1 MTAHTIRIACG
12 SMVVAIP
19 LFEFVAGESC
29 GDRIARI
36 VRFYVG
42 SSLFNRRDDLGA
54 LVARGVDDPT
64 EVVGIKT
71 NCATFSLGVLAA
83 AFGSVD
89 AARGA
94 HPLLATPY
102 KNGMAFAWLT
112 EIANAWGAWVKPVPG
127 QIVPVGACMHYG
139 TSGLNNDHAEWMLA
153 EPDTH
158 GGGGRTDNAVT
169 LGQSDPHTNLGRP
182 LLQWLDP
189 EKVPLV
195 LPDAYVAVSDPTGA
209 PLAQS

>member
-1 MTAHTIRIACG
+1 MI
-12 SMVVAIP
+12 VP
-19 LFEFVAGESC
+19 LPSFDFPPGE
-29 GDRIARI
+29 GRRDRLARI

-42 SSLFNRRDDLGA
+42 GSLSNRRDELGA

-64 EVVGIKT
+64 AVVSIKT

-89 AARGA
+89 AARQA
-94 HPLLATPY
+94 HGLLATPY
-102 KNGMAFAWLT
+102 QNGMAFVWLM
-112 EIANAWGAWVKPVPG
+112 EIATAWGAWVKAAPG

-139 TSGLNNDHAEWMLA
+139 TPGLNNDHAEWMLV

-182 LLQWLDP
+182 LLQWIDP
-189 EKVPLV
+189 EKVPIV
-195 LPDAYVAVSDPTGA
+195 FPDAYVAVSDPAGGA
-209 PLAQS
+209 SAQI

>member
-1 MTAHTIRIACG
+1 MT
-12 SMVVAIP
+12 VP
-19 LFEFVAGESC
+19 LPSFDFPPGEGR
-29 GDRIARI
+29 GDRLARI

-42 SSLFNRRDDLGA
+42 SSLSNRRDELGA

-64 EVVGIKT
+64 AVVSIKT

-89 AARGA
+89 AARQA
-94 HPLLATPY
+94 HALLATPY
-102 KNGMAFAWLT
+102 QNGMAFVWLM
-112 EIANAWGAWVKPVPG
+112 EIAASWGAWVKAAPG

-139 TSGLNNDHAEWMLA
+139 TPGLNNDHAEWMLA
-153 EPDTH
+153 EPDAH

-189 EKVPLV
+189 EKVPIV
-195 LPDAYVAVSDPTGA
+195 FPDAYVAVSDPTGGA
-209 PLAQS
+209 SVQV